1 MHNWRI
7 AIIRT
12 RAGILVV
19 RLKRNCNGMKSRVC
33 FIQEKWFESM
43 TSSSLCTL
51 FYGTDYK
58 LQIIRYVDGTPTS
71 EVTPVTICYIHPPHH
86 GCPYVMVMVINDR
99 LASLSFHAN
108 QPSQSSN
115 KAISNFELQGVDKDL
130 GHIAHP
136 VSNRCT
142 SFWFHINWTK
152 HSWDLSN
159 RVLDLEK
166 THPKKRFP
174 AEFLKNLIR

>member
-1 MHNWRI
+1 MFH
-7 AIIRT
+7 T
-12 RAGILVV
+12 RKMIWKYDLVF
-19 RLKRNCNGMKSRVC
+19 MY
-33 FIQEKWFESM
+33 
-43 TSSSLCTL
+43 T

-58 LQIIRYVDGTPTS
+58 LKLIRYVDGTPTS
-71 EVTPVTICYIHPPHH
+71 EVTPVTICYMHTPHH

-99 LASLSFHAN
+99 LASLSFHAS
-108 QPSQSSN
+108 QPSHSSN
-115 KAISNFELQGVDKDL
+115 KAISNCELQGVDKDL

-166 THPKKRFP
+166 NTSEILKENLAKKGFQQ
-174 AEFLKNLIR
+174 NS